1 MGCRLNIGIYL
12 ANAVFLA
19 RKHLGAGSIALFSDV
34 LFQHDNLP
42 GIGEVGGNLDYI
54 TSAYGGV
61 KELGATS
68 NSQVRLKRPYLLV
81 VETKS
86 SSTIGRFSSFYQLI
100 TQLVTVEYHD
110 A

>member
-12 ANAVFLA
+12 VNAVFLA
-19 RKHLGAGSIALFSDV
+19 RKHLAAGHIALFSEV

-54 TSAYGGV
+54 TSAYSGV
-61 KELGATS
+61 KELVATS
-68 NSQVRLKRPYLLV
+68 NAQVRLKRPYLLV
-81 VETKS
+81 VEAKS

-100 TQLVTVEYHD
+100 TQLVTIEYHD

>member
-19 RKHLGAGSIALFSDV
+19 RKHLAAGHIALFSEV
-34 LFQHDNLP
+34 PFQHDDLP

-61 KELGATS
+61 KNIKADV
-68 NSQVRLKRPYLLV
+68 NPQVKLKIPYLLV
-81 VETKS
+81 VEAKS
-86 SSTIGRFSSFYQLI
+86 SSTIGRDSSFYQLLA
-100 TQLVTVEYHD
+100 QLVTVEHRD
-110 A
+110 P